1 MKNILIS
8 VALTLYLVGAIFIL
22 AFNSKPDYNIYI
34 KNGVATVVSSTGDK
48 YVCPV
53 DSISETIIKDNL

>member
-8 VALTLYLVGAIFIL
+8 VALTLYLVGVIFIL
-22 AFNSKPDYNIYI
+22 VFNSKPEYKIYI
-34 KNGVATVVSSTGDK
+34 KKGVTTVVSSTGDK
-48 YVCPV
+48 YICPV

>member
-8 VALTLYLVGAIFIL
+8 VALTLYLVGIL
-22 AFNSKPDYNIYI
+22 YILMLNSKPDYKIYI
-34 KNGVATVVSSTGDK
+34 KKGVATVVSSAGDK
-48 YVCPV
+48 YICPV